1 MRLSTVLLT
10 AAAASLTL
18 SATAQKLK
26 LESGSFA
33 AAKAEKEFNIVYD
46 YSDFNVGTGK
56 RAKKESDYVAE
67 KVAEF
72 NQKEAGRGDNWKES
86 WLRDR
91 EARFQPKFEELMAKG
106 GLKKNSGAK
115 YTLTVKTTMLEPGF
129 SVPMVM
135 TVPAALDCKVILSE
149 GGKELGVMSITG
161 SPGNAF
167 GGAAWD
173 TGIRLQETYA
183 KAGKELAKWIPKAK

>member
-1 MRLSTVLLT
+1 
-10 AAAASLTL
+10 
-18 SATAQKLK
+18 
-26 LESGSFA
+26 
-33 AAKAEKEFNIVYD
+33 
-46 YSDFNVGTGK
+46 
-56 RAKKESDYVAE
+56 
-67 KVAEF
+67 VAEF

-91 EARFQPKFEELMAKG
+91 EARFQPKFEELMGKNG
-106 GLKKNSGAK
+106 IKKNANAK
-115 YTLTVKTTMLEPGF
+115 YTLTIKTTMLEPGF

-135 TVPAALDCKVILSE
+135 TVPAGLDCKVILSE